1 MKLTS
6 EQTRRMKDFI
16 RRKWL
21 QKSPEEREYITSKLK
36 QKESKNEV

>member
-1 MKLTS
+1 MKLNP

-16 RRKWL
+16 QRKWL

-36 QKESKNEV
+36 QKEQ